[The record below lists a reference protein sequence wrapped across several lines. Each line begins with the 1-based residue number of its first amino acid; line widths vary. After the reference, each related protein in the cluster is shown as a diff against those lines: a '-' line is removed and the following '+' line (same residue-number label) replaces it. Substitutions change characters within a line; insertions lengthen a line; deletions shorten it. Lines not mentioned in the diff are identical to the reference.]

1 MIMKTIKRLFIASAI
16 LLVSSSAFAESKIVK
31 KSDLPASAKTF
42 IMDNFSSK
50 IQAVEVDDDEYK
62 VTLADGS
69 ELEFDLYGQFHEVCA
84 CGSQT
89 CSPKLIKQ
97 ILPKKAVK
105 YLDAEHQLNNVKQ
118 ISFNFD
124 KGYEVELT
132 NDKKYMFSKS
142 GAII

>member
-1 MIMKTIKRLFIASAI
+1 MKTIKTLFIAVAI

-31 KSDLPASAKTF
+31 KSDLPQNAKAF

-50 IQAVEVDDDEYK
+50 IQTVEIDDDEYK
-62 VTLADGS
+62 VMLADGS

-84 CGSQT
+84 CDSKT
-89 CSPKLIKQ
+89 CSSKIIKNV
-97 ILPKKAVK
+97 LPKKAVK
-105 YLDAEHQLNNVKQ
+105 YLDEQKELKNVKQ
-118 ISFNFD
+118 ISFNFE

-142 GAII
+142 GA